1 MDKPSEPQ
9 DLAGMLAEAKT
20 MLADGAHMK
29 SNSSKALTLL
39 CVRIL
44 EVLVHGQA
52 LTPRPDR
59 YAHPE
64 DDPNWKG

>member
-1 MDKPSEPQ
+1 VEPT
-9 DLAGMLAEAKT
+9 DLSGMLVEAKA

-29 SNSSKALTLL
+29 SNSSRALTLFLVRLLEVQVHGKALT
-39 CVRIL
+39 
-44 EVLVHGQA
+44 
-52 LTPRPDR
+52 PKPDR